1 MLHGLMKLSTK
12 GIQKSGKQ
20 TLMEKKNSSTRSES
34 EFDLVWNHADDNP
47 VSCQLSYIK
56 YGKDFKSI
64 EHLSPQ
70 KDMKL

>member
-20 TLMEKKNSSTRSES
+20 TLMGKKTARR
-34 EFDLVWNHADDNP
+34 DLNLNLIWSGIMQMTTLFHVNFHTSNM
-47 VSCQLSYIK
+47 SRIL
-56 YGKDFKSI
+56 KSI